1 MKISSALLDQ
11 FGRFVETHTGL
22 NLPVGRE
29 SALLRGMDAIA
40 RELGCDDV
48 ELCVRELMSRPV
60 TRTVIGLLATH
71 FAVGETYFFR
81 EPAVFQ
87 ALEYEVLPPLIA
99 ERRAGSRRLCIW
111 SAGCCSGE
119 EAYSMA
125 ILLDRLIPDSKDW
138 EITIIGTDIHPG
150 FLQKAEQGIY
160 RDWSF
165 RDVPAW
171 IRKRHFETP
180 EPGCHAVPP
189 HLKRMVRFHHLNL
202 VEDAYP
208 SGVDILLCRNV
219 LMYFGQDRAARV
231 VAGLRDALA
240 PGGWLVTSA
249 AEAGRELFSG
259 FAAVRFSD
267 VVFYRRE
274 LRHESLRESTTGA
287 DIGMAP
293 MADVER
299 ALPQRPDKPKGKGL
313 KASEV
318 QARAHEAI
326 TRARSCADLG
336 LLAEADRWCEAGLAI
351 DKCNAGLRYL
361 RATIAEQQGRIELA
375 MALLRQTIYL
385 DQDFVLAHVALAGL
399 CRRCGRQ
406 ADAQRHYANAVRLL
420 EDYRHDAVLPGAEGI
435 SVGWLADMIR
445 ASVEATNE
453 DARRT

>member
-1 MKISSALLDQ
+1 
-11 FGRFVETHTGL
+11 
-22 NLPVGRE
+22 
-29 SALLRGMDAIA
+29 
-40 RELGCDDV
+40 
-48 ELCVRELMSRPV
+48 
-60 TRTVIGLLATH
+60 
-71 FAVGETYFFR
+71 
-81 EPAVFQ
+81 
-87 ALEYEVLPPLIA
+87 
-99 ERRAGSRRLCIW
+99 
-111 SAGCCSGE
+111 
-119 EAYSMA
+119 
-125 ILLDRLIPDSKDW
+125 
-138 EITIIGTDIHPG
+138 
-150 FLQKAEQGIY
+150 
-160 RDWSF
+160 
-165 RDVPAW
+165 
-171 IRKRHFETP
+171 
-180 EPGCHAVPP
+180 
-189 HLKRMVRFHHLNL
+189 
-202 VEDAYP
+202 
-208 SGVDILLCRNV
+208 
-219 LMYFGQDRAARV
+219 
-231 VAGLRDALA
+231 
-240 PGGWLVTSA
+240 
-249 AEAGRELFSG
+249 
-259 FAAVRFSD
+259 
-267 VVFYRRE
+267 
-274 LRHESLRESTTGA
+274 
-287 DIGMAP
+287 

-361 RATIAEQQGRIELA
+361 RAAIAEQQGRIELA